1 MEEGALYHHE
11 RYDGRGY
18 VHGLKGE
25 EIPLNARIIGIAD
38 AFDAM
43 TANRVYRKKLDMDY
57 VLSELQRGR
66 GTQFD
71 PKLVDLMLKLIDNG
85 TIDVEK
91 LYEETANAK
100 NADDNQNDTGNH
112 HSNTDHADKETE
124 VHAQ

>member
-1 MEEGALYHHE
+1 
-11 RYDGRGY
+11 
-18 VHGLKGE
+18 
-25 EIPLNARIIGIAD
+25 
-38 AFDAM
+38 
-43 TANRVYRKKLDMDY
+43 MDY

-91 LYEETANAK
+91 LYEETAKAK
-100 NADDNQNDTGNH
+100 NAGDNQNDTGNH
-112 HSNTDHADKETE
+112 HNNTDHSNADHADKETE